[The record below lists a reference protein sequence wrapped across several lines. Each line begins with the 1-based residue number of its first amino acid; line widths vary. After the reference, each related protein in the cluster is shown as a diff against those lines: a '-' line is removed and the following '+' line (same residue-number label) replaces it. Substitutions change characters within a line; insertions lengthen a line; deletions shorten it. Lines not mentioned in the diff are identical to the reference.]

1 MFGDS
6 KTILFDHRIEGTW
19 GTFDT
24 PAGRVA
30 FLNTKGR
37 LGPSSTDP
45 AWRLT
50 QQLAP
55 VREVLGIKDMDFN
68 QLLQRDLDDHRIAI
82 DLIPYVLKPVHTGPA
97 FFPPIIAVVLPFN
110 GKTPVSNF
118 PPAAALSPPDHDP
131 EMDAPMGG
139 DLYGDVMKFQKLV
152 TGSGEDHRLCLA
164 RLSWNKERA
173 KLVVIDGQHRAMA
186 LVAINRTVN
195 DDWRQSTGE
204 KYETFYSERIKG
216 LMQELSEKGISPDL
230 SKVEF
235 PVTICWFPECT
246 TVEHSPH
253 EAARK
258 LFVDINRNAKA
269 PSEAR
274 LILLSDTELV
284 NVFTRELLNRVRHPS
299 RALPLYAIEYDNPDS
314 NTTQPARW
322 SVLTTLDML
331 KNGVL
336 KLTFGPPEY
345 FTNMCKHFGGRSSS
359 QHMDGF
365 MRDRLH
371 LADLYPEEFED
382 GPQLIKRADIG
393 NECFPVYDQDE
404 KQRLLDRFIATVG
417 DGMLC
422 ILSDVLHYKQHV
434 TALKGIYEAWNTTGN
449 NVGQLAKDAL
459 FEGVGMYWTLRDG
472 HLHYEERR
480 RYAKDHRQTPPTQ
493 PDVSKAWEILTN
505 DKRKEFARER
515 CRFLLEKSNEPTAAQ
530 VAECEELYQSMNTQA
545 CQVGAF
551 LAWGAIAKVTDRLP
565 LNELAPVLVNAWN
578 AAFLSA
584 RTGTEDRRFI
594 FSRKAKKRLNAIRKL
609 DTPLAIHFRYFWLEL
624 LCIKEAQEILVRD
637 GLDVVAIEGIRD
649 AARGCYFAYLCTELG
664 KALATSEPTLTK
676 EQIISKSRRQ
686 AESSLRSALK
696 HWCAIER
703 EDFDLWLASV
713 NEGTAGESVVPESD
727 EENDADFD
735 SALDQVVDEDDP
747 LDNGTGPADGS
758 L

>member
-37 LGPSSTDP
+37 LGPSSTDHG
-45 AWRLT
+45 WRLT

-110 GKTPVSNF
+110 GKAPVSHF
-118 PPAAALSPPDHDP
+118 PPTTTLSPPEHDP
-131 EMDAPMGG
+131 EIQAPMGG
-139 DLYGDVMKFQKLV
+139 ELYGDVMKFQKLV
-152 TGSGEDHRLCLA
+152 TETGKDHHLCIA

-216 LMQELSEKGISPDL
+216 LMRDLSDRGVSPDL

-246 TVEHSPH
+246 SPEHNPH

-284 NVFTRELLNRVRHPS
+284 NVFTRELLNRVRHPDH
-299 RALPLYAIEYDNPDS
+299 ALPLYAIEYDNPDS

-336 KLTFGPPEY
+336 KLAFGPKRY
-345 FTNMCKHFGGRSSS
+345 FTDMCAHFGGRPNSH
-359 QHMDGF
+359 HMDGF
-365 MRDRLH
+365 MRDRLRV
-371 LADLYPEEFED
+371 ADLYPEEFED
-382 GPQLIKRADIG
+382 GPQLMKRANIG
-393 NECFPVYDQDE
+393 NEYFPVYDQGE
-404 KQRLLDRFIATVG
+404 KQRLLNRFIETVG

-434 TALKGIYEAWNTTGN
+434 AALKGVYEGWNTTGN

-480 RYAKDHRQTPPTQ
+480 RYAREHRQTPPTQ

-505 DKRKEFARER
+505 DKRKEFAKER
-515 CRFLLEKSNEPTAAQ
+515 CRFLLGKSSDPTTEQ

-545 CQVGAF
+545 CQVGAY
-551 LAWGAIAKVTDRLP
+551 LAWGAVANVTEGL
-565 LNELAPVLVNAWN
+565 ELREIAPVLVSAWN
-578 AAFLSA
+578 AAFLSQ
-584 RTGTEDRRFI
+584 RTNSEDRRFI
-594 FSRKAKKRLNAIRKL
+594 FSRKVKNRLNAIRKL

-624 LCIKEAQEILVRD
+624 LCIDKAQEILSQNGFDLR
-637 GLDVVAIEGIRD
+637 AIQGIRD
-649 AARGCYFAYLCTELG
+649 AARKCYFAYLCSELE
-664 KALATSEPTLTK
+664 KALATSEPALTAD
-676 EQIISKSRRQ
+676 ERRDKSREQ
-686 AESSLRSALK
+686 ATGGLRRALR
-696 HWCAIER
+696 HWCAITS
-703 EDFDLWLASV
+703 EDFDVWLASV
-713 NEGTAGESVVPESD
+713 QADTPPTSILSEAEEEGDT
-727 EENDADFD
+727 DFD
-735 SALDQVVDEDDP
+735 RALDQTADEEGP
-747 LDNGTGPADGS
+747 LDNFEKKTRE
-758 L
+758 